1 MPQGLSGMG
10 WHGSF
15 APTRYQFQIHPVMDT
30 PSRRC
35 GRMFK
40 ARIFPEAKHLEAE
53 VASLLAGELRRSP
66 STPSALMLAGGRTP
80 LAAYARLAATSLD
93 ISVLWHVLYSDDR
106 HVPLCDPRSNAGAI
120 SPLLHRTGLP
130 PGRILQ
136 VAGDRPLADS
146 TAQYQSALATFIG
159 AGGRV
164 PLGLLGL
171 GADGHTA
178 SLFNA
183 DQVAAGGGHWAQA
196 VARPDGLNGVSVTAD
211 FLARVDRLVFLVTGA
226 EKRDAARLLLTR
238 PDQVAAGLAVAGAP
252 RVEVWFDQAAWPL
265 DPDPARTAPRQ
276 A

>member
-1 MPQGLSGMG
+1 
-10 WHGSF
+10 
-15 APTRYQFQIHPVMDT
+15 
-30 PSRRC
+30 
-35 GRMFK
+35 MFK
-40 ARIFPEAKHLEAE
+40 ARIFPEAKHLESA
-53 VASLLAGELRRSP
+53 VTALLADELRRAP
-66 STPSALMLAGGRTP
+66 DAPSALMLAGGRTP
-80 LAAYARLAATSLD
+80 LAAYAQLAAAPLA
-93 ISVLWHVLYSDDR
+93 ISGRWHALYSDDR
-106 HVPLCDPRSNAGAI
+106 HVPTSDPRSNAGVV
-120 SPLLHRTGLP
+120 SPLLHRAGLP
-130 PGRILQ
+130 AARILQ
-136 VAGDRPLADS
+136 VDGTRPLDVAAAD
-146 TAQYQSALATFIG
+146 YHEALAAFLA

-178 SLFNA
+178 SLFSGA
-183 DQVAAGGGHWAQA
+183 HVAAGHGRWAQA